1 MLLRIASM
9 VLAATLAGCGGTV
22 HTDPNAADLEPSRLT
37 HLRSPQAVALI
48 NGVAHETKREILQDS
63 ISWEVDTRQLT
74 DTAVAMLRRALEKQ
88 SIRYDGQAAKTVTLR
103 VTLRGAS
110 AQFVPV
116 PTVAASAR
124 LALEVEF
131 GDGTSTWVT
140 GSGGSAFGVQ
150 RAFEGA
156 IRAALNALLNDAN
169 FVAYLNR

>member
-1 MLLRIASM
+1 MVFRICLALLG
-9 VLAATLAGCGGTV
+9 AALAGCGGAV
-22 HTDPNAADLEPSRLT
+22 YTDPDAAVIEAHRLS
-37 HLRSPQAVALI
+37 HLRAPQRVALV
-48 NGVAHETKREILQDS
+48 NGVTGEARREILQDS

-74 DTAVAMLRRALEKQ
+74 ETAIAALQRGLQGQGIQVAAP
-88 SIRYDGQAAKTVTLR
+88 SPKTMTLR

-124 LALEVEF
+124 LTLEADF

-150 RAFEGA
+150 RALEGA
-156 IRAALNALLNDAN
+156 IRSALHALLIDAQFN
-169 FVAYLNR
+169 AYMNK